1 MTTGYTCRTWLYH
14 LQLSLQSQKF
24 VSLQLLWNLKQ
35 LILGSFAI
43 HVIQKPGS
51 KFESIITFCLC
62 LQRALFLYVGNLS
75 LKVTKE
81 DLARH
86 FGLDTTPY
94 IRSSSWIE
102 LAVERTGT
110 SQGFG
115 FINVPERLAS
125 KSLVVIGT
133 LWSSTVTSGGLKNKQ
148 HTLCLYSFFC
158 SIHT

>member
-1 MTTGYTCRTWLYH
+1 M
-14 LQLSLQSQKF
+14 
-24 VSLQLLWNLKQ
+24 
-35 LILGSFAI
+35 
-43 HVIQKPGS
+43 
-51 KFESIITFCLC
+51 TFCLHC
-62 LQRALFLYVGNLS
+62 YVGNLS

-94 IRSSSWIE
+94 LRSSSWIE

-125 KSLVVIGT
+125 KSSVLIGT
-133 LWSSTVTSGGLKNKQ
+133 VWSSAVTSDGLKSKIHFAYTVFLFHLHCQ
-148 HTLCLYSFFC
+148 K
-158 SIHT
+158 SIPMFSRLLRASVINLKGV

>member
-24 VSLQLLWNLKQ
+24 VSLQLWNLKQ

-51 KFESIITFCLC
+51 KFESIITFCLHC
-62 LQRALFLYVGNLS
+62 NVGNLS